1 MKAFIAIIVA
11 LLLGIGG
18 LVFIYMDK
26 GGGEGGEG
34 SSLTV
39 YCAAGLKKPVTAIAD
54 QYKEEFGT
62 EVNLQFGGTGT
73 LLGQLRVA
81 KRGDLFIAADELSVA
96 KTCDSKIGQEVI
108 PLVRQHAVIAVAKGN
123 PKGITGINDLFRDD
137 LKVAVANPEAASIG
151 TATKVAMGD
160 RWEEFA
166 KNVKVMK
173 MTVTEL
179 AADLTVGSVDAVVIW
194 NSTVP
199 QFEGIEAVEAPE
211 LSAQVDTVSAVVLT
225 ATEQA
230 AFALKFAR
238 YLAAPEKGGA
248 IFTEKEF
255 DAIEGDSWEE
265 RPELILYSGGVN
277 RPAVEE
283 TLAEFAKREGV
294 EVTTVFNGCGILCAS
309 MKAMKDTTNPKF
321 PDAYYACDLCFV
333 PPVAKEFPMSTIL
346 TETEIGIAVQKG
358 NPKGIKSLAD
368 LARPGLRLGLCNA
381 EQSTL
386 GYMTDGMLR
395 SSGLHDSI
403 RKNVKV
409 EQPTADF
416 LITQMLVGKL
426 DAAIVYRV
434 NYQLQEEHLD
444 LVPIRHEGAR
454 AVQPFSVRDDSSRK
468 QLAGRLLECFKR
480 NRERFTGAGFTWRGD
495 QAPMKSSEIEVPPW
509 LLGSGGK

>member
-1 MKAFIAIIVA
+1 MKAFIAIVVA

-18 LVFIYMDK
+18 LVFVYRDK
-26 GGGEGGEG
+26 NSGEGGCG
-34 SSLTV
+34 CSLTV
-39 YCAAGLKKPVTAIAD
+39 YCAAGMKKPIAAIAD
-54 QYKEEFGT
+54 EFEKEFGT
-62 EVNLQFGGTGT
+62 GVNLQYGGTGT
-73 LLGQLRVA
+73 LLGQLQVA
-81 KRGDLFIAADELSVA
+81 KRGDLFIAADDLSVA
-96 KTCDSKIGQEVI
+96 KAHELEVGQEVI
-108 PLVRQHAVIAVAKGN
+108 PLVRQYPVIAVAKGN
-123 PKGITGINDLFRDD
+123 PKKITGIEDLLRDD
-137 LKVAVANPEAASIG
+137 LRVAVANPEAASVG
-151 TATKVAMGD
+151 TATKAAMGD
-160 RWEEFA
+160 RWEELE
-166 KNVKVMK
+166 KKVKVMK
-173 MTVTEL
+173 PTVTEL
-179 AADLTVGSVDAVVIW
+179 AADLTVGAVDAAVIW

-199 QFEGIEAVEAPE
+199 QFDGIEAVKAPE
-211 LSAQVDTVSAVVLT
+211 LSARVDTVSAVVLT
-225 ATEQA
+225 STKQSA
-230 AFALKFAR
+230 AALKFAR
-238 YLAAPEKGGA
+238 YMAAPGKGGA
-248 IFTEKEF
+248 LFTEKGF
-255 DAIEGDSWEE
+255 DAIEGDTWEE

-283 TLAEFAKREGV
+283 TLAEFAEREGV

-333 PPVAKEFPMSTIL
+333 PPVAKEFPLSTIL
-346 TETEIGIAVQKG
+346 TETEIGIAVQKD
-358 NPKGIKSLAD
+358 NPKNIKSLAD

-403 RKNVKV
+403 RKNVEV

-434 NYQLQEEHLD
+434 NYQLQEDKLD
-444 LVPIRHEGAR
+444 LLPIRHEGAR
-454 AVQPFSVRDDSSRK
+454 AVQPFSVREDSSRK

-495 QAPMKSSEIEVPPW
+495 QPPVKSSEIEVPPW
-509 LLGSGGK
+509 LLGSGKK